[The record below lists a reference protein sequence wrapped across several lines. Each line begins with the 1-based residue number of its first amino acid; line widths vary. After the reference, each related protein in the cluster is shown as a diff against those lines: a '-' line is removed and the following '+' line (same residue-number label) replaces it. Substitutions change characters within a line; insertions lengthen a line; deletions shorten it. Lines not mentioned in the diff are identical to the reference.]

1 MTQQRPATYDP
12 YADRYAE
19 MVAQREAD
27 AAHDPVLA
35 PLLTEIGDVAR
46 LPTLDAA
53 CGEGYLARI
62 LARRGAVVTGMDLSP
77 RLIALAQ
84 ARTQPTQPSADA
96 PPISYRVADLS
107 QPLPDHAD
115 HVGRYALAVSNLAL
129 NDIADYQGFFTTVA
143 ALVTPGGRFVLSLN
157 NPYSYVVRSH
167 VTDYFDA
174 GAPHLPHLYRG
185 MAEQGVAVHFYQR
198 TLAQYLDAAFAAG
211 WRLRRLID
219 VATPEGSFTRRA
231 DTLLPVGYHFPF
243 FMILSF
249 DKV

>member
-1 MTQQRPATYDP
+1 MTQQTTTAAYDP

-19 MVAQREAD
+19 LVAQREAS

-35 PLLTEIGDVAR
+35 PLLAEIGEVAR

-62 LARRGAVVTGMDLSP
+62 LARRGSVVTGMDLSP
-77 RLIALAQ
+77 RLITLAQ
-84 ARTQPTQPSADA
+84 AHAEPPAKT
-96 PPISYRVADLS
+96 PPISYLVADLS
-107 QPLPDHAD
+107 QPQPDHA
-115 HVGRYALAVSNLAL
+115 GRYALAVSNLAL
-129 NDIADYQGFFTTVA
+129 NDIADYQGFFTTIA

-167 VTDYFDA
+167 VTDYFDSGHA
-174 GAPHLPHLYRG
+174 HLYRG

-198 TLAQYLDAAFAAG
+198 TLAEYLDAAFAAG

-219 VATPEGSFTRRA
+219 VPTPEGSFTRRA

-243 FMILSF
+243 FMILHLE
-249 DKV
+249 KA